1 MMTQGLRVA
10 FRVDASQAM
19 GTGHVRRCQSLAQA
33 LHKFAAHTHF
43 ICRRHDDLSSH
54 LMIKHEG
61 THWLADSADSNLDV
75 DATTTTP
82 HSSWG
87 LVSWQV
93 DADQTI
99 DALTKIQADWLVVDH
114 YAWDARWHKR
124 VANAAKIRILV
135 IDDLADRSLAANMLL
150 DQNLDQNHATKYRGC
165 IDLTSNVNR
174 VRLMAGPQY
183 ALLSEQYGQ
192 APRYEF
198 SNVVN
203 RIGIFM
209 GGTDPDDL
217 SSQVLMACRE
227 LANFKGEVTLVSSLR
242 NPYFERHIALAAKWP
257 RTRVVYDLPDLSHFF
272 ASHDLQIGTG
282 GGAAWERCCI
292 GAPTLAVVAAVNQ
305 LAVLPQL
312 AALGAVQLID
322 LTQTEYSLKAF
333 GQAIVDL
340 VAKPEARLLLSQ
352 KSSRLVDGQG
362 SSRVAAVLAL
372 FTSADLTLRPAAIDD
387 EQLLMDWF
395 NESQARHNALNTDL
409 ISAQSHGVW
418 LRSKLADAQS
428 CQLYIAEAKNA
439 LPIGM
444 IRFDREILAGENLP
458 SEVWWI
464 SYSLDITFRGLGL
477 ARELIQLGLIQLAN
491 KKLHAYTV
499 KALVKTNNTASLKT
513 FKNLSFAR
521 STIAH
526 QGRTVFCF
534 QKVLGTI

>member
-1 MMTQGLRVA
+1 MTQSLRVA

-43 ICRRHDDLSSH
+43 ICRRHDDLSLL
-54 LMIKHEG
+54 LMTKHEG
-61 THWLADSADSNLDV
+61 THWLGDSAALNLDV
-75 DATTTTP
+75 DTTIVTP
-82 HSSWG
+82 HTSWG
-87 LVSWQV
+87 LVSWKV

-99 DALTKIQADWLVVDH
+99 DALIKIKADWLVVDH
-114 YAWDARWHKR
+114 YAWDARWHQR

-135 IDDLADRSLAANMLL
+135 IDDLADRSLAADMLL
-150 DQNLDQNHATKYRGC
+150 DQNLDQNHATKFAGC
-165 IDLTSNVNR
+165 IDLTNDANR
-174 VRLMAGPQY
+174 VRLMAGPRY
-183 ALLSEQYGQ
+183 ALLSERYAQ

-198 SNVVN
+198 STIVN

-227 LANFKGEVTLVSSLR
+227 FANFKGDVTLVSSQG
-242 NPYFERHIALAAKWP
+242 NPHFERHIALAAKWP
-257 RTRVVYDLPDLSHFF
+257 RTCVVCDLPDLSHFF
-272 ASHDLQIGTG
+272 ASCDLQIGTG

-292 GAPTLAVVAAVNQ
+292 GAPTLAVVAALNQ
-305 LAVLPQL
+305 QAVLPQL
-312 AALGAVQLID
+312 AALKAVQLIE
-322 LTQTEYSLKAF
+322 LTQTESSLKSF
-333 GQAIVDL
+333 GQSITDL
-340 VAKPEARLLLSQ
+340 VARPEARLLLSQ
-352 KSSRLVDGQG
+352 ESSRLVDGQG

-372 FTSADLTLRPAAIDD
+372 SASADLTLRPAAFDD
-387 EQLLMDWF
+387 ERLLMDWF
-395 NESQARHNALNTDL
+395 NDSQARLNALNTDL

-418 LRSKLADAQS
+418 FRSRLADTQS
-428 CQLYIAEAKNA
+428 CQLSIAEAKNA

-444 IRFDREILAGENLP
+444 IRFDREILADENLP

-464 SYSLDITFRGLGL
+464 SYSLDHSFRGIGL
-477 ARELIQLGLIQLAN
+477 ARELIQLGLMQLAN
-491 KKLHAYTV
+491 KKLHAYRV

-521 STIAH
+521 STVVH
-526 QGRTVFCF
+526 QGQTVFCF

>member
-1 MMTQGLRVA
+1 MTQSLRVA

-43 ICRRHDDLSSH
+43 ICRRHDDVSLL
-54 LMIKHEG
+54 LMTKHEG
-61 THWLADSADSNLDV
+61 THWLGDSAELNLDV
-75 DATTTTP
+75 DTTIVTP
-82 HSSWG
+82 HASWG

-99 DALTKIQADWLVVDH
+99 DALIKIKADWLVVDH
-114 YAWDARWHKR
+114 YAWDARWHQR

-135 IDDLADRSLAANMLL
+135 IDDLADRSLAADMLL
-150 DQNLDQNHATKYRGC
+150 DQNLDQNHATKYAGC
-165 IDLTSNVNR
+165 IDLTSNANR
-174 VRLMAGPQY
+174 LRLMAGPRY
-183 ALLSEQYGQ
+183 ALLSERYAQ

-198 SNVVN
+198 SNFVN

-227 LANFKGEVTLVSSLR
+227 FANFKGDVTLVSSQG
-242 NPYFERHIALAAKWP
+242 NPHFERHIALAAKWP
-257 RTRVVYDLPDLSHFF
+257 RTRVVCDLPDLSRFF
-272 ASHDLQIGTG
+272 ASYDLQIGTG

-292 GAPTLAVVAAVNQ
+292 GAPTLAVVAALNQ
-305 LAVLPQL
+305 QAVLPQL
-312 AALGAVQLID
+312 AALGAVQLIE
-322 LTQTEYSLKAF
+322 LTQTESSLKSF
-333 GQAIVDL
+333 GQAITDL
-340 VAKPEARLLLSQ
+340 VARPEARLPLSQ
-352 KSSRLVDGQG
+352 KSSRLVDGHG
-362 SSRVAAVLAL
+362 SLRVAAVLAL
-372 FTSADLTLRPAAIDD
+372 SASADLTLRPAALDD
-387 EQLLMDWF
+387 ERLLMDWF
-395 NESQARHNALNTDL
+395 NDSQARLNAFNTDL

-418 LRSKLADAQS
+418 LRSRLADTQS
-428 CQLYIAEAKNA
+428 CQLSIAEAKNA

-464 SYSLDITFRGLGL
+464 SYSLDISFRGIGL
-477 ARELIQLGLIQLAN
+477 ARELIQLGLTQLAK
-491 KKLHAYTV
+491 KKLRAYTV

-526 QGRTVFCF
+526 QGQTVFCF

>member
-1 MMTQGLRVA
+1 MMKQSLRVA

-43 ICRRHDDLSSH
+43 ICRRHDDLSPH
-54 LMIKHEG
+54 LMTKSEG
-61 THWLADSADSNLDV
+61 THWLADSANPNLDI

-82 HSSWG
+82 HASWG

-114 YAWDARWHKR
+114 YAWDARWHQR
-124 VANAAKIRILV
+124 VANAAKIQILL
-135 IDDLADRSLAANMLL
+135 IDDLADRSLSANMLL
-150 DQNLDQNHATKYRGC
+150 NQNLDQNHAAKYRER

-183 ALLSEQYGQ
+183 ALLSEQYSQ

-198 SNVVN
+198 SKVVN

-217 SSQVLMACRE
+217 SSKVLTACRE
-227 LANFKGEVTLVSSLR
+227 FANFKGDVTLVSSSS

-292 GAPTLAVVAAVNQ
+292 GAPTLAVIAAVNQ

-322 LTQTEYSLKAF
+322 LTQTEQSLKAF

-340 VAKPEARLLLSQ
+340 VAEPEARLLLSQ

-372 FTSADLTLRPAAIDD
+372 FTSADLTLRPAAVDD

-395 NESQARHNALNTDL
+395 NESQARHNALNTDP

-418 LRSKLADAQS
+418 LRSKLADTQS

-464 SYSLDITFRGLGL
+464 SYSLDISFRGLGL
-477 ARELIQLGLIQLAN
+477 ARELVQQGLIQLAN
-491 KKLHAYTV
+491 KKLHAHTV
-499 KALVKTNNTASLKT
+499 KAFVKISNTASLKT
-513 FKNLSFAR
+513 FENLSFAR
-521 STIAH
+521 STTAH
-526 QGRTVFCF
+526 QGRTVSCF